1 MSVRSIFLFGCLDD
15 DRQSAEA
22 SLLVYAALGH
32 LGLFAEAR
40 MKKKTRKKERKKAEI
55 KERGSRRNKKG
66 GGGGGGGENNVYYDV
81 EKLSP
86 VSTAAVFTRV
96 HCD

>member
-1 MSVRSIFLFGCLDD
+1 MSVRSISLFGRLDD
-15 DRQSAEA
+15 DRQSAEP

-40 MKKKTRKKERKKAEI
+40 MRPPPPKKKKEEK
-55 KERGSRRNKKG
+55 
-66 GGGGGGGENNVYYDV
+66 GGGGGENNVYYNVD
-81 EKLSP
+81 KLSP

>member
-1 MSVRSIFLFGCLDD
+1 MSVRSISLFGRLDD
-15 DRQSAEA
+15 DRQSAEP

-40 MKKKTRKKERKKAEI
+40 MRPPPPPPPKKEKKKKKKEEK
-55 KERGSRRNKKG
+55 
-66 GGGGGGGENNVYYDV
+66 GGGGGENNVYYNVD
-81 EKLSP
+81 KLSP